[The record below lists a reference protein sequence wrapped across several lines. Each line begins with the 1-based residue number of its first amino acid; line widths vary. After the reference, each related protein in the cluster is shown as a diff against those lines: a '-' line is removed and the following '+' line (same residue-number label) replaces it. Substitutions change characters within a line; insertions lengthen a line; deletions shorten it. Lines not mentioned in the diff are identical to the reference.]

1 MTEDLPKKKF
11 VTVSDDAKAI
21 IGCSLLV
28 LFMFISVIVISGLPG
43 AIFVVQIIL
52 GLIFVILAMIFLHRK

>member
-11 VTVSDDAKAI
+11 IVISDDAKAI

-28 LFMFISVIVISGLPG
+28 LFMFISVIAISGLPG
-43 AIFVVQIIL
+43 VMFVIQVVL
-52 GLIFVILAMIFLHRK
+52 GLVFICLALIFSYRK